1 MSETGPAFLAFAT
14 QAATALV
21 AAGMVMTFIRL
32 VRGPT
37 MADRV
42 LALDLLTLLGVG
54 LIAIVAVMTDRP
66 LYLDVAI
73 GLALVSFL
81 ATAAFARFIQQRGP
95 EPGAKAPDL
104 PDEAP
109 GKEADDA

>member
-1 MSETGPAFLAFAT
+1 MNAAGAAFLVFAT
-14 QAATALV
+14 QAATVLV
-21 AAGMVMTFIRL
+21 AAGMALTFIRL
-32 VRGPT
+32 VKGPT

-54 LIAIVAVMTDRP
+54 LIAIVAVKTDRA

-81 ATAAFARFIQQRGP
+81 ATAAFARFIQLRGP
-95 EPGAKAPDL
+95 EPGAKAPVL
-104 PDEAP
+104 PDNPA
-109 GKEADDA
+109 KEGADDA